1 MAGKTNTGKET
12 KKSPKKTETQSEP
25 AEKLTSSS
33 KTTQKPAPK
42 SIKDVLAEAGPEKLE
57 QLTRNINEALFESQE
72 ILREL
77 TTASMKRSVNPTTPD
92 PFGVSS
98 AWAKIGEN
106 LAHHPDRL
114 MEAQMA
120 LWEGH
125 LNIWRSILVGEKK
138 DDQTD
143 RRFSDPEW
151 HTNPAFEVIRQTYQL
166 NSDWL
171 MSLINSAKEVDEQ
184 TKRKAN
190 FFAKQTTEAFSP
202 TNFLSTNPAAL
213 RAMIETGGESV
224 LEGLKLARQ
233 DITRGHGRLLI
244 SQTDGASFEL
254 GMNVATAPGK
264 VVYRNELI
272 EVLEYEPTTKKVFD
286 VPLLIFPPWINKFYI
301 LDLREEN
308 SMIRWLVSK
317 GYRVFVVSWRSADKS
332 MSEFRWDDY
341 VSLGAYAAVEAVT
354 DISQSQHVNAVGY
367 CIGGTMLTSALAR
380 MAQEN
385 DDRIQSVTYFAA
397 QVDFE
402 EAGDLKVFTDDQAI
416 RHISKLIDDNGGIM
430 AGEDMAE
437 TFNYLRPSDLVWR
450 YVIDSYMLG
459 KKPKPFDLLFWN
471 SDQTNIPGPTHKTY
485 LGDLYRDNAL
495 ANGDFR
501 VLGRKV
507 KLEDV
512 KIPALFQASREDHI
526 SPYRSV
532 YRAARAFGG
541 DVQFVLSGSGH
552 IAGVINHP
560 DAKKYQ
566 HWTNAD
572 LPETPQEWLTG
583 SDEHVG
589 SWWPHWHKWLK
600 SRSGSKVEAQ
610 PVSDAGLGDAPGTYV
625 RARLE
630 DLGVGPSSTPDHGN
644 NG

>member
-1 MAGKTNTGKET
+1 MVGKTNSGSGKENVAESGN
-12 KKSPKKTETQSEP
+12 SPEKP
-25 AEKLTSSS
+25 ASKAGKS
-33 KTTQKPAPK
+33 KTASASSAQKSHAK
-42 SIKDVLAEAGPEKLE
+42 SINDVLQEAGPEKLE
-57 QLTRNINEALFESQE
+57 QLSKNINDALFESQE

-77 TTASMKRSVNPTTPD
+77 TTANLKKSVNPGQPD
-92 PFGVSS
+92 PFGVGN

-106 LAHHPDRL
+106 LARHPDRL
-114 MEAQMA
+114 LDAQMQ

-125 LNIWRSILVGEKK
+125 VNIWRSLLVGDK
-138 DDQTD
+138 DEAPKDK
-143 RRFSDPEW
+143 RFSDPEW
-151 HTNPAFEVIRQTYQL
+151 ENNPAFDVIRRTYQL

-171 MSLINSAKEVDEQ
+171 MSLIETAEEVDDS
-184 TKRKAN
+184 TKRKAT
-190 FFAKQTTEAFSP
+190 FFARQTADAFSP
-202 TNFLSTNPAAL
+202 TNFFSTNPAAL
-213 RAMIETGGESV
+213 KAMIETGGESV
-224 LEGLKLARQ
+224 LEGLKLARR
-233 DITRGHGRLLI
+233 DIERGHGRLLI
-244 SQTDGASFEL
+244 SQTDGTSFEI
-254 GMNVATAPGK
+254 GKNVATAPGK
-264 VVYRNELI
+264 VVHRNELI
-272 EVLEYEPTTKKVFD
+272 EILEFEPQTEQVHE

-341 VSLGAYAAVEAVT
+341 VSLGAYAAVDAVT
-354 DISQSQHVNAVGY
+354 ELTGSPQVNAVGY

-380 MAQEN
+380 MAQEK
-385 DDRIQSVTYFAA
+385 DERIKSVTYFAA

-416 RHISKLIDDNGGIM
+416 RHISRLIDDNGGIM
-430 AGEDMAE
+430 AGEDMSE

-450 YVIDSYMLG
+450 YVVDSYMLG

-495 ANGDFR
+495 AKGEFR

-507 KLEDV
+507 KLSDI
-512 KIPALFQASREDHI
+512 KIPAMFQASKDDHI

-541 DVQFVLSGSGH
+541 DVEFVMSGSGH

-566 HWTNAD
+566 HWTFSELPDTPDEWISNAV
-572 LPETPQEWLTG
+572 
-583 SDEHVG
+583 EHPG
-589 SWWPHWHKWLK
+589 SWWPHWHKWLRK
-600 SRSGSKVEAQ
+600 LSGQKVDAK
-610 PVSDAGLGDAPGTYV
+610 PVEDKGLGDAPGTYV
-625 RARLE
+625 LARLE
-630 DLGVGPSSTPDHGN
+630 DLGVGPSAE
-644 NG
+644 

>member
-1 MAGKTNTGKET
+1 MAGKVNQGSDDQNAANNGASAAKPSDATERAASSA
-12 KKSPKKTETQSEP
+12 KK
-25 AEKLTSSS
+25 A
-33 KTTQKPAPK
+33 APK
-42 SIKDVLAEAGPEKLE
+42 SINDVLKEAGPEKLE
-57 QLTRNINEALFESQE
+57 QLSKNINDALFESQE

-77 TTASMKRSVNPTTPD
+77 TTANLKKSVNPTQPD
-92 PFGVSS
+92 PFGVSN

-106 LAHHPDRL
+106 LARHPDRL
-114 MEAQMA
+114 MDAQMA

-125 LNIWRSILVGEKK
+125 VNIWRSLLVGDKEEQPK
-138 DDQTD
+138 DK
-143 RRFSDPEW
+143 RFSDPEW
-151 HTNPAFEVIRQTYQL
+151 ENNPTFDLIRRTYQL
-166 NSDWL
+166 NSEWL
-171 MSLINSAKEVDEQ
+171 MSLIETAEEVDDN
-184 TKRKAN
+184 TKRKAS
-190 FFAKQTTEAFSP
+190 FFARQTADAFSP
-202 TNFLSTNPAAL
+202 TNFFSTNPAAL

-224 LEGLKLARQ
+224 LEGLKLARK
-233 DITRGHGRLLI
+233 DIERGHGRLLI
-244 SQTDGASFEL
+244 SQTDGTSFEI
-254 GMNVATAPGK
+254 GKNVATAPGK

-272 EVLEYEPTTKKVFD
+272 EILEFEPQTEKVYE

-341 VSLGAYAAVEAVT
+341 VSFGAYAATEAVT
-354 DISQSQHVNAVGY
+354 EITGSEHVNAVGY

-385 DDRIQSVTYFAA
+385 DTRIQSVTYFAA

-402 EAGDLKVFTDDQAI
+402 EAGDLKVFTDDQSI
-416 RHISKLIDDNGGIM
+416 RHISKLIDDNGGVM
-430 AGEDMAE
+430 AGEDMSE

-450 YVIDSYMLG
+450 YVVDSYMLG

-495 ANGDFR
+495 AKGEFR

-507 KLEDV
+507 KLSDIT
-512 KIPALFQASREDHI
+512 IPAMFQASKDDHI
-526 SPYRSV
+526 SPFRSV

-541 DVQFVLSGSGH
+541 DVEFVMSGSGH

-566 HWTNAD
+566 HWTFSE
-572 LPETPQEWLTG
+572 LPETPDEWM
-583 SDEHVG
+583 SNAEEHPG
-589 SWWPHWHKWLK
+589 SWWPHWHKWLRK
-600 SRSGSKVEAQ
+600 RSGQKKDAKPVE
-610 PVSDAGLGDAPGTYV
+610 DKGLGDAPGTYV
-625 RARLE
+625 LARLE
-630 DLGVGPSSTPDHGN
+630 DLGVGPSAE
-644 NG
+644 